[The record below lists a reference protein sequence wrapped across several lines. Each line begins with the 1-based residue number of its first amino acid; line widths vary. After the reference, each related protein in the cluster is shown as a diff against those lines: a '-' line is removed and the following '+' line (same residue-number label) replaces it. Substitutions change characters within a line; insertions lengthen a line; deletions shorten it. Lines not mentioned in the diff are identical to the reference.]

1 MTEID
6 KEQRRRAQHLALGMI
21 SNWGRAPSMELIADM
36 IELIADV
43 TIQDNTV
50 SYEEFVK
57 LYAAMLRVEEVIQDK
72 ILETAGTPTPKVNK
86 G

>member
-6 KEQRRRAQHLALGMI
+6 KEQRQRAQHLALGMI
-21 SNWGRAPSMELIADM
+21 SQWGRPFSMEMIADM
-36 IELIADV
+36 VELIADV

-57 LYAAMLRVEEVIQDK
+57 LHTAMLRVEEVIQDK
-72 ILETAGTPTPKVNK
+72 ILETAGTPTPKMRK